1 MSVRRLIE
9 KLQNTL
15 EHVWGIIWGM
25 SWHVLGIIWGM
36 SGASSGALLNVANV
50 WFSATKIFK
59 GRIKNDDDESGSVS
73 EWDSGWKKTHAGKGS
88 SSLSHHMWD
97 LPQLPL
103 HFSAN
108 LQRNKT
114 SFLSIKNC
122 VWPDLLRSGGAQG
135 SGSFEILRG
144 PGIRKLR
151 DQEVPRD
158 QDLLR
163 SGGAQGLLWPL
174 IRREVYGLEWP
185 YIKRLK
191 VIEKQMMQRNL
202 PQCLKEYINSYSLL
216 TI

>member
-1 MSVRRLIE
+1 MG
-9 KLQNTL
+9 QWL
-15 EHVWGIIWGM
+15 E
-25 SWHVLGIIWGM
+25 
-36 SGASSGALLNVANV
+36 
-50 WFSATKIFK
+50 
-59 GRIKNDDDESGSVS
+59 
-73 EWDSGWKKTHAGKGS
+73 KTHAGKGS
-88 SSLSHHMWD
+88 SSLSHHMWN

-114 SFLSIKNC
+114 SFLSIKNY

-144 PGIRKLR
+144 PGIRKMR

-216 TI
+216 TIKLCKCLFLLSFKTVVSCKIWEIYQVKDLALFSEIIRQMWFLNTQLE